1 MSIIKK
7 IFSSG
12 AGELIE
18 KVGTTVDKFVTTK
31 EERETLKQEMT
42 SIVNEF
48 HAKAQQE
55 LTERL
60 KIDMTSDSWLSK
72 NIRPLTL
79 IFILVMYSFFSI
91 TDGNLIVG
99 GKVFDITSDYVTL
112 LGEWGKAIMYFYFGG
127 RTIEKAVTMYKSK

>member
-12 AGELIE
+12 AGELVE
-18 KVGTTVDKFVTTK
+18 KVGNTVDKFVTTK
-31 EERETLKQEMT
+31 EEREKLKQEMT
-42 SIVNEF
+42 TLVNEF
-48 HAKAQQE
+48 HSKAQTE

-79 IFILVMYSFFSI
+79 IFILVMYSLFSI
-91 TDGNLIVG
+91 TDGNLLIG
-99 GKVFDITSDYVTL
+99 GKAFDINTDYVTL

-127 RTIEKAVTMYKSK
+127 RTIEKAVTMFKK